1 MKREESGIVSINASE
16 KLLIASV
23 NVASFTSTVESIEK
37 TREERKAQGI
47 ENLPSTLQ
55 EATRE
60 FEKSE
65 FVKDVLGE
73 HIFSKYLAGKK
84 QEWESYTTRI
94 TQWDIEEYLTKY

>member
-1 MKREESGIVSINASE
+1 MREQRAV
-16 KLLIASV
+16 LIISTPFV
-23 NVASFTSTVESIEK
+23 LFVGRCSLRTSTTKNLLVAANA
-37 TREERKAQGI
+37 EERKANGI

-94 TQWDIEEYLTKY
+94 TQWEIEEYLTKY